1 MGTKNISE
9 MATTTGRIVK
19 HINPTEDDDKIRL
32 NNYEVV
38 PKLPSVKA
46 CCTVYNNVLKICF
59 SVRSIT
65 VDVHLI

>member
-1 MGTKNISE
+1 MFYGKFADEGDNLVSNSSIYIMLRET
-9 MATTTGRIVK
+9 
-19 HINPTEDDDKIRL
+19 L
-32 NNYEVV
+32 
-38 PKLPSVKA
+38 A